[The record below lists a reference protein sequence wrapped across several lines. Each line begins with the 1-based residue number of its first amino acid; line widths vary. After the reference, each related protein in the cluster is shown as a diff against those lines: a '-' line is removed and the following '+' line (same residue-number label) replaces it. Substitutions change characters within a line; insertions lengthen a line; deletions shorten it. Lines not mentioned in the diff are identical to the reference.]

1 MAATLQLKM
10 VKTYVDGFDD
20 ILGGGIPEGSV
31 VLVQGLP
38 GTMKSSLVYGIMYNN
53 VLREG
58 LRGLY
63 ITLEQSKKSLEGQMA
78 LMGFQVEEARKGLSI
93 LDVGAIQ
100 KGLERGSGGGVWID
114 FLKRAV
120 EFRKRSSPVDII
132 GLDSLEALEV
142 LAKFQDRRPELFS
155 LFEWLREQGS
165 TSFLITESPPEGHLP
180 GFMETRND
188 EDYLADGIV
197 HLKLHQVNDIDL
209 QRRVRVVK
217 MRSANHKT
225 GFFAIVFED
234 GRFSVTRAMSG
245 SF

>member
-20 ILGGGIPEGSV
+20 ILGGGIPQGNV

-53 VLREG
+53 VVQEG

-63 ITLEQSKKSLEGQMA
+63 ITLEQSKKSLENQMA
-78 LMGFQVEEARKGLSI
+78 LMGFRVEEARKGLSI

-100 KGLERGSGGGVWID
+100 KGLERGTGGGVWID

-165 TSFLITESPPEGHLP
+165 TSFLITESPPESHLP
-180 GFMETRND
+180 GFMEARND
-188 EDYLADGIV
+188 EDYLADGII

-234 GRFSVTRAMSG
+234 GRFGVTRAMSG

>member
-1 MAATLQLKM
+1 LAATLQLKM

-20 ILGGGIPEGSV
+20 ILGGGIPQGNV

-38 GTMKSSLVYGIMYNN
+38 GTMKSSLVYGMMYNN
-53 VLREG
+53 VVQEG

-63 ITLEQSKKSLEGQMA
+63 ITLEQSKKSLENQMA
-78 LMGFQVEEARKGLSI
+78 LMGFRVEEAHKGLSI

-100 KGLERGSGGGVWID
+100 KGLERGTGGGVWID

-165 TSFLITESPPEGHLP
+165 TSFLITESPPESHFP
-180 GFMETRND
+180 GLMEARND
-188 EDYLADGIV
+188 EDYLADGII

-234 GRFSVTRAMSG
+234 GRFGVTRAMSG